1 MDHNLR
7 CSLSSVLI
15 LCLGV
20 MPSSTYPSNAR
31 VAPVINKELTTF
43 STQADRVFENTKIIN
58 FFSVFTKEPDDGA
71 DSHRIPNTQQS
82 DYRFPIYRIQRY
94 RDDNGVIKL
103 EGVIYLRGDASAI
116 ALPQINRFFS
126 NAGGQSRL
134 GTKYIV
140 NIRFQI
146 APPGITDAVEIRWL
160 NKLQLATYAG
170 KDGLSD
176 IANDS
181 KMVVG
186 FTQLGSDVVEIN
198 PVYADARSIKLAFSN
213 WPIDQRQIRDT
224 IKHTRGVF
232 AHEISHAMGLSH
244 MSNQTKSIASY
255 AFGRSVNGIDAQAIC
270 LLVTNGD
277 KLLCPE

>member
-7 CSLSSVLI
+7 RALSCALI
-15 LCLGV
+15 LCLAIA
-20 MPSSTYPSNAR
+20 PSSIHSSITNEENGVFP
-31 VAPVINKELTTF
+31 L
-43 STQADRVFENTKIIN
+43 QADRIFQNTKIIN
-58 FFSVFTKEPDDGA
+58 FFSVFTKEPHDCV

-82 DYRFPIYRIQRY
+82 GYRFPIQRIKRHQ
-94 RDDNGVIKL
+94 NVSGVIKL
-103 EGVIYLRGDASAI
+103 DGVVYVRGDAGVVAI
-116 ALPQINRFFS
+116 PQMNRFFS
-126 NAGGQSRL
+126 NAGGKSRL
-134 GTKYIV
+134 GTQYIV
-140 NIRFQI
+140 KIRFEQ

-160 NKLQLATYAG
+160 NKPELAAYAG

-176 IANDS
+176 IADDS
-181 KMVVG
+181 KMIVG
-186 FTQLGSDVVEIN
+186 FTQLGSDVVKIN
-198 PVYADARSIKLAFSN
+198 PVYADARSMKLAFSN
-213 WPIDQRQIRDT
+213 WPIDQRQLRDT

-255 AFGRSVNGIDAQAIC
+255 AFGRSVNGLDAQAIC